1 MIYLL
6 AAAAI
11 LVFVVWGAGGRHLS
25 RFADWRGASGL
36 AAIGLLAAAVFLVVR
51 GLLIAALA
59 LAVVGLGLALS
70 ARWPRAS
77 APQPPNGEAM
87 SLDEARAILGV
98 GPTATAAE
106 IRAAYARL
114 MRRAHPDQGGTSG
127 LAAQVNAARD
137 RLSRP

>member
-6 AAAAI
+6 AAAAF
-11 LVFVVWGAGGRHLS
+11 LFFVVWGAGARHLN

-36 AAIGLLAAAVFLVVR
+36 AAIGVLAAAAFLVVR
-51 GLLIAALA
+51 GLLIAAAA

-70 ARWPRAS
+70 ARWPRPAAVR
-77 APQPPNGEAM
+77 APNSEAM
-87 SLDEARAILGV
+87 SLEEARAILGV

-106 IRAAYARL
+106 IREAYTRL

-137 RLSRP
+137 RLGRP

>member
-1 MIYLL
+1 LIYLL
-6 AAAAI
+6 AAAF
-11 LVFVVWGAGGRHLS
+11 LFFVVWGAGGRHLS

-36 AAIGLLAAAVFLVVR
+36 AAIGVLAAAGFLVVR
-51 GLLIAALA
+51 GLLLAAGA
-59 LAVVGLGLALS
+59 LGLLGLGLALS
-70 ARWPRAS
+70 ARWPRVS
-77 APQPPNGEAM
+77 AARPSSGEAM

-98 GPTATAAE
+98 GPEATTAE
-106 IRAAYARL
+106 IRTAYARL